1 MDESQDKCTDGVGN
15 EISRPGTRNV
25 SIHNAS
31 GGKFTRLSGVRPI
44 PHLTA
49 TCSAPID

>member
-1 MDESQDKCTDGVGN
+1 MDEFQDKCAYGAGN

-25 SIHNAS
+25 SLHNAS
-31 GGKFTRLSGVRPI
+31 GGKFIRPSDVRPI
-44 PHLTA
+44 LHLTA